1 MTNTYFAGVSRVIFS
16 CMKLFIRTT
25 VGAAILALCSSQVA
39 AYSSV
44 CSNPKRAR
52 TLATAIVVLPDDNI
66 TKLEAAFEKLST
78 RVGMT
83 TWSVG
88 SSKEGRT
95 LSQTLG
101 LQSPKVSL
109 SITARWKPGQ
119 HNALLK
125 VERTCIND
133 DLEPWAGYWGK
144 VRNELDRAGYK
155 LQ

>member
-1 MTNTYFAGVSRVIFS
+1 MTNPYLGSAGHVILGI
-16 CMKLFIRTT
+16 MTRLIRTIM
-25 VGAAILALCSSQVA
+25 GAAILALCSSQAA

-52 TLATAIVVLPDDNI
+52 VFATAVIILPDDDI
-66 TKLEAAFEKLST
+66 KKLEAAFEKLST

-83 TWSVG
+83 TWGVG
-88 SSKEGRT
+88 SSEGGRT

-101 LQSPKVSL
+101 LQSPKVSV
-109 SITARWKPGQ
+109 SITARWKPGKR
-119 HNALLK
+119 NALLK

-133 DLEPWAGYWGK
+133 DLEPWAGYWRK
-144 VRNELDRAGYK
+144 VRSELTQAGYR

>member
-1 MTNTYFAGVSRVIFS
+1 MTIAIHTI
-16 CMKLFIRTT
+16 
-25 VGAAILALCSSQVA
+25 VGATIFALCSSQAV

-52 TLATAIVVLPDDNI
+52 TLATAIVALPDDNI
-66 TKLEAAFEKLST
+66 AKLEATFEKLSS

-88 SSKEGRT
+88 SSEEGRN

-101 LQSPKVSL
+101 LQSPKVSV

-119 HNALLK
+119 RNALLK

-133 DLEPWAGYWGK
+133 DREPWAGYWQK
-144 VRNELDRAGYK
+144 VRNELGQAGYK